1 MSFSAFN
8 MLNFVRGSVYISYFE
23 KTADGR
29 LTAKEVNEGF
39 YNPDKLNE
47 VKLIYYFPDNCDVFE
62 EVKKF
67 FYLAKDRAK
76 VFNRELSNIQQL
88 IRDQSGGKVRNVV
101 VYEVLE
107 LNALA
112 FYEGAKGFD
121 LKKEYKLSKMPS
133 LFLKRELERAT
144 LYFLKKFGLMSKI
157 SFQFK
162 FDFWLD
168 VYEEEISSNLYSI
181 GAKKINAKTL
191 DKHTKEMIKILS
203 KPNLFNYSLFAEIK
217 ETF

>member
-1 MSFSAFN
+1 MSFSAFDI
-8 MLNFVRGSVYISYFE
+8 LSFTRGSVYIRYFD
-23 KTADGR
+23 KTKSK
-29 LTAKEVNEGF
+29 KETNE
-39 YNPDKLNE
+39 LNE
-47 VKLIYYFPDNCDVFE
+47 VKLIHYFSNDYDVFE
-62 EVKKF
+62 EVKNF
-67 FYLAKDRAK
+67 FHLAKDRVK
-76 VFNRELSNIQQL
+76 LFTSGLNNIQQL
-88 IRDQSGGKVRNVV
+88 INNQSGSTLRRVI

-112 FYEGAKGFD
+112 FYEGAKGFNW
-121 LKKEYKLSKMPS
+121 KKEYKLSKIPS
-133 LFLKRELERAT
+133 LSLKRELERST

-168 VYEEEISSNLYSI
+168 FHEEETSSNLYSV

>member
-1 MSFSAFN
+1 

-23 KTADGR
+23 KTADGK

-76 VFNRELSNIQQL
+76 VFNRELNNIQQL

-112 FYEGAKGFD
+112 FYEGAKGFN
-121 LKKEYKLSKMPS
+121 LKKEYKLSKIPS
-133 LFLKRELERAT
+133 LSLKRELERAT

-157 SFQFK
+157 FFQFK

-181 GAKKINAKTL
+181 GVKKINAKTL
-191 DKHTKEMIKILS
+191 DKHTKEMIEILK
-203 KPNLFNYSLFAEIK
+203 KPNLFSLSLFAEIK

>member
-1 MSFSAFN
+1 VSFSAFDI
-8 MLNFVRGSVYISYFE
+8 LSFTRGSVYIRYFD
-23 KTADGR
+23 KTKSK
-29 LTAKEVNEGF
+29 KETNE
-39 YNPDKLNE
+39 LNE
-47 VKLIYYFPDNCDVFE
+47 VKLIHYFSNDCDVFE
-62 EVKKF
+62 EVKNF
-67 FYLAKDRAK
+67 FHLAKDRVK
-76 VFNRELSNIQQL
+76 LFNSELNNIQQL
-88 IRDQSGGKVRNVV
+88 INNQSGSTLRRVI

-112 FYEGAKGFD
+112 FYEGAKGFN
-121 LKKEYKLSKMPS
+121 LKKEYKLSKIPS
-133 LFLKRELERAT
+133 LSLKRELERST

-168 VYEEEISSNLYSI
+168 VHEEEISSNLYSI